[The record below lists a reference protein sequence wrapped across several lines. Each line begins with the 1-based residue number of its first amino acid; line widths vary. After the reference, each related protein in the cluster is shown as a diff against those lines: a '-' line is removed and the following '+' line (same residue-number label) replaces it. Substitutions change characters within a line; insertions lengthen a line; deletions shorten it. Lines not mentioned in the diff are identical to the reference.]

1 MSGWGDFA
9 EAHELQENDLLIFT
23 LNGSRSFDVMIF
35 DASGCEKAS
44 SFFIGR
50 RDPCCMR
57 KYFDSMVDQQDEHC
71 ISSDSDDTR
80 LFGSAHKAS
89 ASKKKN
95 TGKPKPSKSKNN
107 CVHSVGF
114 RYVMCLCLDRG
125 A

>member
-1 MSGWGDFA
+1 VAKHADELFFVSGWGDFA
-9 EAHELQENDLLIFT
+9 KAHELEENDLLVFT
-23 LNGSRSFDVMIF
+23 LNGNRSFDVMIF

-44 SFFIGR
+44 SFFIGK

-57 KYFDSMVDQQDEHC
+57 KYFDSMVVDQQDEHC

-95 TGKPKPSKSKNN
+95 TGKPKPSK
-107 CVHSVGF
+107 
-114 RYVMCLCLDRG
+114 
-125 A
+125 